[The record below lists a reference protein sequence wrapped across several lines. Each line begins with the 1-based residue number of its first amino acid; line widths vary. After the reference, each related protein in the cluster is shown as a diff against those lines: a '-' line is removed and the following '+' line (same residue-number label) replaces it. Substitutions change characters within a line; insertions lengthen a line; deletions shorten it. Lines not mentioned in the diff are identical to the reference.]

1 MADAEP
7 DDLYRPP
14 PLPSWGDLWE
24 RVLGDR
30 RRLTAIGALVLVLVG
45 AGVAGYALLRTP
57 PAPAVELGL
66 PFAGTGGGAAGSAS
80 STTSTTAPASVV
92 VHAAGAVVV
101 PGVHSVP
108 AGSRVADVLA
118 AAGGPTADAD
128 LDRVNLA
135 APVGDGER
143 VWFPRVGE
151 EAPPVPVAGGGGA
164 GGGGAGGGGAS
175 GAATGPIDLNTAT
188 AEQLDSLPG
197 IGPSIAAA
205 IIEHRDRNGPFAS
218 VDELLDVP
226 GIGDAKLAQVRDL
239 VTV

>member
-14 PLPSWGDLWE
+14 PLPSWASSDLWE
-24 RVLGDR
+24 RVLADR
-30 RRLTAIGALVLVLVG
+30 RRLAALGALVLVLVG

-66 PFAGTGGGAAGSAS
+66 PFAGDGGAAPGSPS
-80 STTSTTAPASVV
+80 STTTTTAPASVV
-92 VHAAGAVVV
+92 VHAAGAVVR

-135 APVGDGER
+135 ATVGDGER

-151 EAPPVPVAGGGGA
+151 QAPPVPVAGGGGA
-164 GGGGAGGGGAS
+164 GAGGQGGVA
-175 GAATGPIDLNTAT
+175 GAAAGPIDLNTAT

-205 IIEHRDRNGPFAS
+205 IIEHRDRNGPFTS

-226 GIGDAKLAQVRDL
+226 GIGDAKLAEVRDL